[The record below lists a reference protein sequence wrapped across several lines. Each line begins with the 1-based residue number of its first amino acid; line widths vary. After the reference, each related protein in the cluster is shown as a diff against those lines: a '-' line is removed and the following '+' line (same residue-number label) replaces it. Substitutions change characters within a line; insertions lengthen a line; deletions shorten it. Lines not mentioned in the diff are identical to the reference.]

1 MVSIY
6 LHVYL
11 SIQKYNRYSGEYK
24 GGHLEKLLP
33 PRPWQSSIS
42 KTNFFFINNWPFMW
56 NEYSIKT
63 ACILL

>member
-33 PRPWQSSIS
+33 PVHGNHRSLKPIFFSSTIG
-42 KTNFFFINNWPFMW
+42 
-56 NEYSIKT
+56 
-63 ACILL
+63 LLCGMNIV